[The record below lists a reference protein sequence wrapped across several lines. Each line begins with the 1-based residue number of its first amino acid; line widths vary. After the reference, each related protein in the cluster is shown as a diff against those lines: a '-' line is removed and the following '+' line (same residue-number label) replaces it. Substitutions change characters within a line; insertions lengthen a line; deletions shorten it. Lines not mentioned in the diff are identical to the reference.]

1 MGFSYIFAG
10 MVFLFNPN
18 FNIFDLLPDFVGCI
32 LIICGLRRLRDLS
45 PDFEKARSRF
55 LLLAWASAS
64 KILCL
69 YFTLIVPDKGF
80 FMVFSF
86 IYSLIDTA
94 LLLMAFSS
102 FFDGM
107 MFVGT
112 VYDASDSITNLAR
125 VRMTTIIF
133 VLTRGLMTLLPELV
147 YLSVNEEH
155 GYMLASYKGVLNVM
169 AMIVSLAF
177 GIVWLDVIRK
187 YLKSAE
193 KDEKFI
199 SSMTVHYDVNIAPDY
214 DRFIKRRMKS
224 AMLLIT
230 VACVFVCDFYLD
242 GIDYLP
248 DFAAAVFIASAVLII
263 KPYIKLYKPLLT
275 ASGVYFALSVGE
287 MIFNKYFAGEY
298 YALGVKKW
306 PDGFELFKIELVLK
320 SALTVMFAVILV
332 MLFVMIKR
340 IIREHTGR
348 KVESEFESHRAK
360 DAETLR
366 SLYFKAHLF
375 LAIGMIVTFSKVG
388 TLVGLYYFEEYW
400 MINTALSAAWFIVT
414 SRLNSDTVYEIE
426 EKYM

>member
-1 MGFSYIFAG
+1 

-18 FNIFDLLPDFVGCI
+18 LNIFDLLPDFVGCI

-69 YFTLIVPDKGF
+69 YFTLVVPDKGF

-86 IYSLIDTA
+86 VYSLIDTA

-102 FFDGM
+102 FFNGM

-112 VYDASDSITNLAR
+112 VYDASDSITSLAK

-133 VLTRGLMTLLPELV
+133 VIARGLMTLLPELV
-147 YLSVNEEH
+147 YLSVNEEL
-155 GYMLASYKGVLNVM
+155 GYLIASYKGVLNVM

-177 GIVWLDVIRK
+177 GIAWLDVMRK

-199 SSMTVHYDVNIAPDY
+199 SSMTRHYDENIAPDY
-214 DRFIKRRMKS
+214 DRFIKRSMKS
-224 AMLLIT
+224 AMTLVIA
-230 VACVFVCDFYLD
+230 ACVFVCDFYLD
-242 GIDYLP
+242 GVDYLP
-248 DFAAAVFIASAVLII
+248 DFVGAILIASAVLII
-263 KPYIKLYKPLLT
+263 KPYIALHKPIIVLS
-275 ASGVYFALSVGE
+275 AVYFGLSAGE

-298 YALGVKKW
+298 YVLGVKKW

-320 SALTVMFAVILV
+320 SVLTLVFAVILV

-366 SLYFKAHLF
+366 SLYLKAHLF

-400 MINTALSAAWFIVT
+400 MINTALSAVWFIVT
-414 SRLNSDTVYEIE
+414 YRICNDTVYEVE

>member
-10 MVFLFNPN
+10 MIFLFNPN
-18 FNIFDLLPDFVGCI
+18 VNVFDVLPDFIGCI

-45 PDFEKARSRF
+45 PDFEQARSRF
-55 LLLAWASAS
+55 LMLAWASAS
-64 KILCL
+64 KILCI
-69 YFTLIVPDKGF
+69 YFTMIVPDKGF

-86 IYSLIDTA
+86 VYSLIDTA
-94 LLLMAFSS
+94 LLFMAFSS

-112 VYDASDSITNLAR
+112 VYDASSAITNLAS

-147 YLSVNEEH
+147 YLSVDED
-155 GYMLASYKGVLNVM
+155 GYLLASHKGVLNVM
-169 AMIVSLAF
+169 AFIVALGF

-199 SSMTVHYDVNIAPDY
+199 SSMTRHYDENIAPDY
-214 DRFIKRRMKS
+214 DRFIKRKMKS
-224 AMLLIT
+224 AMTLIT
-230 VACVFVCDFYLD
+230 ASAVFVCDLYLD

-248 DFAAAVFIASAVLII
+248 DFVGAILIASAVLII
-263 KPYIKLYKPLLT
+263 KPYIKLTKPIFVLS
-275 ASGVYFALSVGE
+275 AVYFALSVGE
-287 MIFNKYFAGEY
+287 TFFNKYFAGEY

-306 PDGFELFKIELVLK
+306 PEGLKLFKIELVLK
-320 SALTVMFAVILV
+320 SLMTLTFAVILA
-332 MLFVMIKR
+332 MLFIMIMR

-366 SLYFKAHLF
+366 SLYLKSRLF
-375 LAIGMIVTFSKVG
+375 LVIGMAVTLSKVG

-400 MINTALSAAWFIVT
+400 MINTALSIAWFIIA
-414 SRLNSDTVYEIE
+414 SRLCNDTAYEVE